1 MAPGHPQPVL
11 MALVSVMFG
20 VIVVC
25 ACCVE
30 KEPTVT
36 MMRQRRELVHDP
48 NHWRARSNELRS
60 AAAKTADRKTKATML
75 GTADAYE
82 KMAQEIVSKT
92 AGPSF
97 SNGDEVGGE
106 RLEAIE
112 ADH

>member
-1 MAPGHPQPVL
+1 
-11 MALVSVMFG
+11 MALVSVTIG
-20 VIVVC
+20 VIV
-25 ACCVE
+25 ASARCVG

-36 MMRQRRELVHDP
+36 TMRQRRELVHDP

-82 KMAQEIVSKT
+82 KMEQETVSKT

-97 SNGDEVGGE
+97 SNGDKATNEH
-106 RLEAIE
+106 LK
-112 ADH
+112 